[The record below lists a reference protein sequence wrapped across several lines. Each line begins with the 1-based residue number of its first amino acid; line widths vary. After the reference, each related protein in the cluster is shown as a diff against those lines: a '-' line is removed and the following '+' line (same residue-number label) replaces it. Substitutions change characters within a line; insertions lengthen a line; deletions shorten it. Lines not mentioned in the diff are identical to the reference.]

1 MIFALAQIY
10 ENFTCEVFEEISK
23 EIYCEPNFSVGV
35 NNF

>member
-10 ENFTCEVFEEISK
+10 ENFTYEVFEKIAK
-23 EIYCEPNFSVGV
+23 EIYREPNFSVTV